1 MNALVRLA
9 GVTTLALVLG
19 GCLVSVKTVDD
30 GAPHF
35 ARARAEASQIQGQ
48 SGQPGHLNVLVY
60 DPSDHELVSVSA
72 PLWLVRKVGNMALGD
87 DDGDEGEAFARR
99 CLLPENL
106 AKAGRGVLLEVDEE
120 GGDQVLIWLR

>member
-1 MNALVRLA
+1 MHALVRA
-9 GVTTLALVLG
+9 VGVSTLALALG

-35 ARARAEASQIQGQ
+35 ARARAEAARVQGQ
-48 SGQPGHLNVLVY
+48 AGQPGHVNVLVY

-72 PLWLVRKVGNMALGD
+72 PLWLVRKVGNVALGNAGD
-87 DDGDEGEAFARR
+87 DEAFARR

-120 GGDQVLIWLR
+120 DGDQVLIWLR

>member
-1 MNALVRLA
+1 MDRLVGLA

-30 GAPHF
+30 G
-35 ARARAEASQIQGQ
+35 
-48 SGQPGHLNVLVY
+48 
-60 DPSDHELVSVSA
+60 
-72 PLWLVRKVGNMALGD
+72 
-87 DDGDEGEAFARR
+87 EAFARR

-106 AKAGRGVLLEVDEE
+106 AKAGRGILLEVDEE

>member
-1 MNALVRLA
+1 MNVQVRAA
-9 GVTTLALVLG
+9 GVTTLTLVLG

-30 GAPHF
+30 GAPHL
-35 ARARAEASQIQGQ
+35 ARARAEAARVQGQ
-48 SGQPGHLNVLVY
+48 AGQPGHLNVVVY

-87 DDGDEGEAFARR
+87 DEGHDGEAFARR

-120 GGDQVLIWLR
+120 AGDQVLIWLR

>member
-1 MNALVRLA
+1 MKMLVRAA
-9 GVTTLALVLG
+9 GVVTLALLLG

-35 ARARAEASQIQGQ
+35 ARARAEASRVQGQ
-48 SGQPGHLNVLVY
+48 PGQPGHLNVLVY

-72 PLWLVRKVGNMALGD
+72 PLWLVHKVGDMALGD
-87 DDGDEGEAFARR
+87 ESGDGEAFARR